1 MSYSLVIRNGTI
13 VDGSGAAPVRG
24 DVGIDGDRIVTV
36 GRVDDRGDCEID
48 ADGQVVSPGFVDGH
62 THLDAQV
69 CWDPLGSPVSS
80 HGVTTVVM
88 GNCGFTLAPC
98 REQEAYLALR
108 SLERAE
114 DMSAEVLAAGIEWR
128 WETYRD
134 YLDAV
139 DALPKG
145 INYAGYVGHSALRT
159 YVMGE
164 RAFEQAANHDDLDAM
179 CRELDDA
186 MRAGAVG
193 FTTSRSPN
201 HETSDDR
208 PVASRL
214 ADWSEVRR
222 LVAVLGD
229 LDTGVFELANE
240 QHPDTE
246 GRDDYYRRLRTL
258 AVDTGRPVTF
268 IVGATLAS
276 PERAPSMLQLLDS
289 TTAAGGTMIGQCHTR
304 EFQSVLSFKTRL
316 PFDRLPEWSDVRA
329 QPLDFQRAALR
340 DPDVR
345 ARLVDAAT
353 RGGYGRAIGAEARPP
368 DYDWIRVLDSPT
380 PPYRTVAEVAA
391 ERGVDPV
398 LAMIDLALE
407 ADLDQFFLQPFG
419 NEDPN
424 AVLDMLR
431 HPHTIVA
438 TSDTGAHVSQVM
450 DSSIPT
456 HLLAYWVRDRQEI
469 SLEDA
474 VRKLTSAPARL
485 WGFTDRGLVREGY
498 TADLNVFDPEAI
510 GPAMPQ
516 VAYDFPTGARRLK
529 QGSRG
534 IAATI
539 VAGRVLMR
547 DGTHTGDLPGQL
559 LRSSAA

>member
-1 MSYSLVIRNGTI
+1 
-13 VDGSGAAPVRG
+13 
-24 DVGIDGDRIVTV
+24 
-36 GRVDDRGDCEID
+36 
-48 ADGQVVSPGFVDGH
+48 
-62 THLDAQV
+62 
-69 CWDPLGSPVSS
+69 
-80 HGVTTVVM
+80 
-88 GNCGFTLAPC
+88 
-98 REQEAYLALR
+98 
-108 SLERAE
+108 
-114 DMSAEVLAAGIEWR
+114 
-128 WETYRD
+128 
-134 YLDAV
+134 
-139 DALPKG
+139 
-145 INYAGYVGHSALRT
+145 
-159 YVMGE
+159 
-164 RAFEQAANHDDLDAM
+164 
-179 CRELDDA
+179 
-186 MRAGAVG
+186 
-193 FTTSRSPN
+193 
-201 HETSDDR
+201 
-208 PVASRL
+208 
-214 ADWSEVRR
+214 
-222 LVAVLGD
+222 
-229 LDTGVFELANE
+229 
-240 QHPDTE
+240 
-246 GRDDYYRRLRTL
+246 
-258 AVDTGRPVTF
+258 
-268 IVGATLAS
+268 
-276 PERAPSMLQLLDS
+276 
-289 TTAAGGTMIGQCHTR
+289 
-304 EFQSVLSFKTRL
+304 
-316 PFDRLPEWSDVRA
+316 
-329 QPLDFQRAALR
+329 
-340 DPDVR
+340 
-345 ARLVDAAT
+345 
-353 RGGYGRAIGAEARPP
+353 
-368 DYDWIRVLDSPT
+368 VLDSPT

-407 ADLDQFFLQPFG
+407 SDLDQFFLQPFG

-438 TSDTGAHVSQVM
+438 TSDTGAHVSQIM

-498 TADLNVFDPEAI
+498 AADLNVFDPEAI